1 MGDGNFKQDHIA
13 MKNDDDDVSFSD
25 GLSYMVAKDKFDVY
39 MDAVGAL
46 KSRKTKKKKENDVGI
61 QTSLG
66 NNLMFGLVI
75 GRNVS

>member
-46 KSRKTKKKKENDVGI
+46 KSRKTNKKKENNVGI

-66 NNLMFGLVI
+66 NNLMLGLVI